1 MNFTELTK
9 KELCSKKRKSCC
21 EKAAFYAFMRTAGS
35 IVTSGKKIGLSID
48 GQSDCLEY
56 FAAVAERLYG
66 ANPVFSLSSK
76 GTISNFTLLDDKSKL
91 LLIDLGILIED
102 ESGLRLSLEPDSKLT
117 ASDCCKRAYLAGA
130 FSGGG
135 SVTIPTEKKTST
147 GYHLEFV
154 FSMSSSAE
162 YAEDLLASCGFFP
175 KTIRRKE
182 SWVIYFKQSEE
193 IKNVLAY
200 MGASNSVLRLSE
212 IMVEREVSNQTNRE
226 TNCYLHNTD
235 KTVIASVK
243 QCSAIEVIS
252 QSIGLD
258 ALPEDLRETATGR
271 IKYATLSL
279 NDLADKLG
287 ISKSCLNHRLRK
299 LVAISEELK

>member
-1 MNFTELTK
+1 
-9 KELCSKKRKSCC
+9 
-21 EKAAFYAFMRTAGS
+21 
-35 IVTSGKKIGLSID
+35 
-48 GQSDCLEY
+48 
-56 FAAVAERLYG
+56 
-66 ANPVFSLSSK
+66 
-76 GTISNFTLLDDKSKL
+76 
-91 LLIDLGILIED
+91 
-102 ESGLRLSLEPDSKLT
+102 
-117 ASDCCKRAYLAGA
+117 
-130 FSGGG
+130 
-135 SVTIPTEKKTST
+135 
-147 GYHLEFV
+147 
-154 FSMSSSAE
+154 
-162 YAEDLLASCGFFP
+162 
-175 KTIRRKE
+175 
-182 SWVIYFKQSEE
+182 
-193 IKNVLAY
+193 

-212 IMVEREVSNQTNRE
+212 IMVEREMSNQTNRE

-299 LVAISEELK
+299 IVAIAEELK